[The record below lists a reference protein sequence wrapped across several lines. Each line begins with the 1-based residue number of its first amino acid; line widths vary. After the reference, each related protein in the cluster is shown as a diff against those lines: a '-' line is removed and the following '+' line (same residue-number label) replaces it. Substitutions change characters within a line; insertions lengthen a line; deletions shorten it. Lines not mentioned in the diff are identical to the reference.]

1 MAVAATT
8 PQAKRELIEAGFLPG
23 VSVAKLALAH
33 GINANL
39 LRTWMTK
46 HQRQLLAGDSPQR
59 SAAVR
64 SPFIPVVPVSAH
76 RSPITPPE
84 LAAPAPQRRSAGM
97 VGIASRSAGA
107 CSSPAVRPAMF
118 RLDSRLKVF
127 LHREAVDGRK
137 SINGLALLVEQ
148 GLGLAPFAQA
158 AYVFSNRRRDR
169 IKILLW
175 DRNGFWA
182 AHQAA
187 GGRSLQ
193 MAQGIRPHRADR
205 RAIALVTRWHQP
217 VGHAAAPHPK
227 LSARGVNDFGSV

>member
-1 MAVAATT
+1 MTEQITELKQRLVVGRKQDGRCCYD

-84 LAAPAPQRRSAGM
+84 LAARLPNGVRLEWSGLPADQLAH
-97 VGIASRSAGA
+97 VL
-107 CSSPAVRPAMF
+107 
-118 RLDSRLKVF
+118 RL
-127 LHREAVDGRK
+127 
-137 SINGLALLVEQ
+137 
-148 GLGLAPFAQA
+148 
-158 AYVFSNRRRDR
+158 
-169 IKILLW
+169 
-175 DRNGFWA
+175 
-182 AHQAA
+182 
-187 GGRSLQ
+187 
-193 MAQGIRPHRADR
+193 
-205 RAIALVTRWHQP
+205 
-217 VGHAAAPHPK
+217 
-227 LSARGVNDFGSV
+227 LSALPCSDSIPG